1 MNQYNQGV
9 PPQHGPQYNAMSNY
23 PQQHAPNSQ
32 QHQPHPPHQQQ
43 HQVQHYNYAQGNA
56 SYPQYGG
63 HNGQNGRGRGS
74 AVQQMNGNP
83 HSVSY
88 ANGGGVSYGNQPHSP
103 PNAHQSSLSSPRAQY
118 GNVHRQSSSALQHM
132 KASKSKLLL
141 NLDKYKDKNLDD
153 AVPDPVLPNRIGL
166 AQETVDLPDCKKEL
180 QFNQRDMEKQIERD
194 AELMTKLSAEIRP
207 AARRNFEL
215 EKNLLVLDKQIQLLI
230 QNMISLAELND
241 MAGGV
246 FTQPN
251 QASQLKSPLLGKKK
265 LYEQLFHILQRDP
278 RYFAS
283 LAKHVRARDISD
295 YVKTVVFDMY
305 GDQYDSR
312 EERLLLTLFQMV
324 LRGEFDSAQDIGS
337 FLRANTAI
345 TQMLSAYARRGQG
358 LGILREI
365 LEKPIRE
372 MVAQTSLNL
381 EINPVEVYKQI
392 INSYEA
398 KMNKPWDG
406 VRNPTADEAAENKY
420 VKRLIP
426 PRVKQ
431 LEYIAEHFIQ
441 RIIETVDSVPFGI
454 RWICRQ
460 LAEMAQQRFPDA
472 DRYAIGGLVGGY
484 IYLRFFNP
492 VVVTP
497 ESVHFVDKKLSKTM
511 RRNLILVAKI
521 LQNLSNG
528 VEFRDKFMHKLSKF
542 IEKHREDIQTYFAR
556 LIDVDSLADRIDVD
570 NLLVHTRRR
579 DYTIQI
585 SFNQIFLIHRLLLK
599 HRKEWNPDNNPDD
612 PVLKKLA
619 QLGQA
624 PENLKHSEN
633 HSINMRLSSDEH
645 ADDDELDDDEK
656 QARNEKM
663 ALENSRK
670 FKSIFQL
677 QSRDPF
683 VNQIRSRIRNVLLNE
698 SIPEMFL
705 DQYRNS
711 LKAFLYQV
719 RDWARNHG
727 NIKVLTDTEAAIS
740 GINKFITTQQ
750 GAPVNDSS
758 AFNNFLIVYVNEI
771 REVKRRADR
780 FHLKVIAV
788 AKARDT
794 IFEHANYLGTKL
806 QYYQTYLDNVKHN
819 HMGDGKGDGKGKKK
833 KKGKSN
839 DDKPQYGKAVKFSHR
854 DLVRQNVI
862 VEVDEQVLKQT
873 KANFNNLVY
882 YFSQIGPD
890 EFEVEVKYRVGF
902 GAKISPF
909 PEPFHLSLSKLLEMR
924 ENHLSRYQL
933 EMVTLQVNLLI
944 NLLNQ
949 SFVKKK
955 E

>member
-1 MNQYNQGV
+1 MHN
-9 PPQHGPQYNAMSNY
+9 
-23 PQQHAPNSQ
+23 
-32 QHQPHPPHQQQ
+32 
-43 HQVQHYNYAQGNA
+43 
-56 SYPQYGG
+56 G
-63 HNGQNGRGRGS
+63 HNGHNGHSHKRLPQHAQS
-74 AVQQMNGNP
+74 PHNQPPPPPPQMMNNPQQMMNPMMMISNMKNG
-83 HSVSY
+83 
-88 ANGGGVSYGNQPHSP
+88 
-103 PNAHQSSLSSPRAQY
+103 
-118 GNVHRQSSSALQHM
+118 
-132 KASKSKLLL
+132 KSKLLL
-141 NLDKYKDKNLDD
+141 NLDKYKNENDDTQQQQNAVDGVKQINL
-153 AVPDPVLPNRIGL
+153 AEER
-166 AQETVDLPDCKKEL
+166 VDLVDCKKEL

-194 AELMTKLSAEIRP
+194 RDLMMKLSAEIRP
-207 AARRNFEL
+207 ASRRNFEL
-215 EKNLLVLDKQIQLLI
+215 EKNLAVLDKQIQLLI

-246 FTQPN
+246 FTQMPQGPN
-251 QASQLKSPLLGKKK
+251 AKSPLLGKKK
-265 LYEQLFHILQRDP
+265 LYEQLFHILQREP

-283 LAKHVRARDISD
+283 LAKHVKAREVSD

-324 LRGEFDSAQDIGS
+324 LKQQFDEAQDIGS

-406 VRNPTADEAAENKY
+406 IRNPTADEAAENKY

-472 DRYAIGGLVGGY
+472 DRYQIGGLVGGY

-528 VEFRDKFMHKLSKF
+528 VEFRDKFMHKLTKF
-542 IEKHREDIQTYFAR
+542 VEKHREDIQLYFAR
-556 LIDVDSLADRIDVD
+556 LIDVDSLSDRMDVD
-570 NLLVHTRRR
+570 NLLEHTRRR

-619 QLGQA
+619 QLGPA
-624 PENLKHSEN
+624 PENLKHAEN
-633 HSINMRLSSDEH
+633 HSINMRLSN
-645 ADDDELDDDEK
+645 DDDVTDDDDLDEEEK
-656 QARNEKM
+656 QAKNARLEK
-663 ALENSRK
+663 ENAAK
-670 FKSIFQL
+670 FRQIFQTT
-677 QSRDPF
+677 SKDPF
-683 VNQIRSRIRNVLLNE
+683 INNIRSRIRSVLLNE
-698 SIPEMFL
+698 QIPQMFL

-711 LKAFLYQV
+711 LKAFLYHV

-750 GAPVNDSS
+750 GAQVNDSQ
-758 AFNNFLIVYVNEI
+758 AFNNFVVVYVNEI
-771 REVKRRADR
+771 REMKRRADR

-794 IFEHANYLGTKL
+794 IIDHANYLQTKL
-806 QYYQTYLDNVKHN
+806 TYYQKYLENVKYN
-819 HMGDGKGDGKGKKK
+819 HMGDGSGTSGSVVASNSHSK
-833 KKGKSN
+833 KKGKN
-839 DDKPQYGKAVKFSHR
+839 KNKDMGYGKQVKFTHKELTKQS
-854 DLVRQNVI
+854 VI
-862 VEVDEQVLKQT
+862 IDVDEQVLKQT

-882 YFSQIGPD
+882 YFAQVGPD

-909 PEPFHLSLSKLLEMR
+909 PEPFQISLSKLLEMR
-924 ENHLSRYQL
+924 ESHQSRYQL
-933 EMVTLQVNLLI
+933 EMVTLNVNLLI
-944 NLLNQ
+944 NLLNK
-949 SFVKKK
+949 SFVKKNT
-955 E
+955 

>member
-1 MNQYNQGV
+1 
-9 PPQHGPQYNAMSNY
+9 
-23 PQQHAPNSQ
+23 
-32 QHQPHPPHQQQ
+32 
-43 HQVQHYNYAQGNA
+43 
-56 SYPQYGG
+56 
-63 HNGQNGRGRGS
+63 
-74 AVQQMNGNP
+74 
-83 HSVSY
+83 
-88 ANGGGVSYGNQPHSP
+88 
-103 PNAHQSSLSSPRAQY
+103 
-118 GNVHRQSSSALQHM
+118 
-132 KASKSKLLL
+132 
-141 NLDKYKDKNLDD
+141 
-153 AVPDPVLPNRIGL
+153 
-166 AQETVDLPDCKKEL
+166 
-180 QFNQRDMEKQIERD
+180 
-194 AELMTKLSAEIRP
+194 
-207 AARRNFEL
+207 
-215 EKNLLVLDKQIQLLI
+215 
-230 QNMISLAELND
+230 
-241 MAGGV
+241 
-246 FTQPN
+246 
-251 QASQLKSPLLGKKK
+251 
-265 LYEQLFHILQRDP
+265 
-278 RYFAS
+278 
-283 LAKHVRARDISD
+283 
-295 YVKTVVFDMY
+295 
-305 GDQYDSR
+305 
-312 EERLLLTLFQMV
+312 
-324 LRGEFDSAQDIGS
+324 
-337 FLRANTAI
+337 
-345 TQMLSAYARRGQG
+345 
-358 LGILREI
+358 
-365 LEKPIRE
+365 
-372 MVAQTSLNL
+372 
-381 EINPVEVYKQI
+381 
-392 INSYEA
+392 
-398 KMNKPWDG
+398 
-406 VRNPTADEAAENKY
+406 
-420 VKRLIP
+420 LIP

-460 LAEMAQQRFPDA
+460 LAEMAQQQFPEA

-528 VEFRDKFMHKLSKF
+528 VSFRDKFMHKLSPF
-542 IEKHREDIQTYFAR
+542 IDKHREDIQTYFAR

-570 NLLVHTRRR
+570 NLLVHVRRR

-585 SFNQIFLIHRLLLK
+585 SFNQIFLIHRMLLK

-633 HSINMRLSSDEH
+633 YSINMRLSSDDIN
-645 ADDDELDDDEK
+645 DDDDLDDDEK
-656 QARNEKM
+656 QARNEKTQ
-663 ALENSRK
+663 LENNRK

-677 QSRDPF
+677 TSRDPF
-683 VNQIRSRIRNVLLNE
+683 VQGIRIRIRNVLLNE
-698 SIPEMFL
+698 SIPPRFF
-705 DQYRNS
+705 DQFRNS

-727 NIKVLTDTEAAIS
+727 DIKIFQDTEAAIS

-819 HMGDGKGDGKGKKK
+819 HMGDGSKKDSGRKKGKKNDSKGSQFEK
-833 KKGKSN
+833 KK
-839 DDKPQYGKAVKFSHR
+839 PVKFSHR

-862 VEVDEQVLKQT
+862 VEVDDQVLAQT

-890 EFEVEVKYRVGF
+890 EFQVEVKYKVGF
-902 GAKISPF
+902 GAQISPF
-909 PEPFHLSLSKLLEMR
+909 PEPFHMSMIKLLEMR
-924 ENHLSRYQL
+924 EAHQSRYQL

-944 NLLNQ
+944 NLLNK
-949 SFVKKK
+949 SFVKH
-955 E
+955 